1 MRLFRNR
8 GFSGAVL
15 ADLLTILGL
24 SGLVFFLSQYLQLV
38 QGRGPLE
45 AGLAELPAAVGAVAA
60 GLVAGTVAR
69 RYSVRA
75 VVSGGLAAIGLAL
88 ARADPARASP
98 PAIRCSAA
106 ALLVVGVGA
115 GFSFTVTAD
124 VILSSVPR
132 NRRAPRPRSPRRRTN
147 WARPS
152 ASPLLGSI
160 VTGVYRDFT
169 APAGTPP
176 RWQRGPRVTGRR
188 GGGRRRPCP
197 TPGAP
202 AGRRPGRLSSTASPG
217 GGRRSGGAACRCGGG
232 VGSAAGAGTGSG
244 EHP

>member
-75 VVSGGLAAIGLAL
+75 VVSGGLAAIGVAL
-88 ARADPARASP
+88 AALTLLDQSTGYPCWAPPCWWSAWARASP
-98 PAIRCSAA
+98 SR
-106 ALLVVGVGA
+106 
-115 GFSFTVTAD
+115 
-124 VILSSVPR
+124 
-132 NRRAPRPRSPRRRTN
+132 
-147 WARPS
+147 
-152 ASPLLGSI
+152 
-160 VTGVYRDFT
+160 
-169 APAGTPP
+169 
-176 RWQRGPRVTGRR
+176 
-188 GGGRRRPCP
+188 
-197 TPGAP
+197 
-202 AGRRPGRLSSTASPG
+202 
-217 GGRRSGGAACRCGGG
+217 
-232 VGSAAGAGTGSG
+232 
-244 EHP
+244 